1 MKIKVYIKDP
11 DGFGDAI
18 NDSIRDELNKLP
30 LNNKEKEAILDIRR
44 EEVEDKL
51 SKWVESNECVT
62 LEFDLDT
69 GTASVLPK

>member
-11 DGFGDAI
+11 DGFSNAI
-18 NDSIRDELNKLP
+18 NDSICEELNKLP
-30 LNNKEKEAILDIRR
+30 LNNKEKDAILEIRS

-69 GTASVLPK
+69 GIASVLPK